1 MTLPWKKPVDGAS
14 TAAAAL
20 SEPAELKLE
29 TDTAPIVR
37 RGILFLLIGL
47 GGFMAWAI
55 WAPLDAGIPAQGVVT
70 VDTKRKTVQHL
81 TGGII
86 EQVLVHEGQ
95 SVNQNDLLIRLND
108 SQSRAEFET
117 VRQRYISLRA
127 TEDRLLAEQA
137 NLPAVVFHADVQ
149 KERGDPLIAQ
159 HVVSQEQLFLSRK
172 QALRSELASLD
183 EAEQSQRDAIRGYSE
198 QLESRRR
205 QAVFLREEVSGMR
218 EMVKEGY
225 APRNKLLELERM
237 SAELDATASE
247 LRSSLARAQRA
258 VAELAIRKQ
267 QRTQQFGKDID
278 FELAQLRRDVS
289 ADAERIKAAREA
301 LARSEIRAPVSGSV
315 IGIAN
320 QTVGGVLTP
329 GARIMDVVPRDEL
342 LMLEAKIPPHL
353 IDRIRVDQE
362 ADIRFSNFSSSPQ
375 LVVEGKLVSLSADLL
390 VDPVGGG
397 YYLARVAV
405 TPKGVEALAQHR
417 LQPGMPAEIII
428 KTGERSL
435 LTYLL
440 HPLTRRLVQAMK
452 EE

>member
-1 MTLPWKKPVDGAS
+1 MKLPWGKR
-14 TAAAAL
+14 
-20 SEPAELKLE
+20 SEKGPAPLEAPIDPAELNLE
-29 TDTAPIVR
+29 TDTAPIIR
-37 RGILFLLIGL
+37 RGILYLVIGL
-47 GGFMAWAI
+47 GGFMLWAI

-86 EQVLVHEGQ
+86 DQVLVHEGQ
-95 SVNQNDLLIRLND
+95 EVNQNDLLIRLND
-108 SQSRAEFET
+108 SQARAEFET
-117 VRQRYISLRA
+117 IRQRYISLRA
-127 TEDRLLAEQA
+127 AEDRLLAEQA
-137 NLPAVVFHADVQ
+137 NLPAIVFHADVE
-149 KERGDPLIAQ
+149 KERADPLITQ
-159 HVVSQEQLFLSRK
+159 HILSQEQLFLSRK

-183 EAEQSQRDAIRGYSE
+183 EAEQSQRDAMRGYNE

-205 QAVFLREEVSGMR
+205 QSAFLREELNGVR

-237 SAELDATASE
+237 SAELDATASD
-247 LRSSLARAQRA
+247 LRSNLARAQRSIA
-258 VAELAIRKQ
+258 DIAIRKQ

-278 FELAQLRRDVS
+278 VELAQLRRDVS
-289 ADAERIKAAREA
+289 ADAERFRAAKEA
-301 LARSEIRAPVSGSV
+301 LGRSEIRAPVSGSV

-320 QTVGGVLTP
+320 QTVGGVLTA
-329 GARIMDVVPRDEL
+329 GARIMDIVPRDEL

-362 ADIRFSNFSSSPQ
+362 ADIRFSNFSNSPQ
-375 LVVEGKLVSLSADLL
+375 LVVEGRLVSLSADLL
-390 VDPVGGG
+390 VDPATGG
-397 YYLARVAV
+397 YYLARIAV
-405 TPKGVEALAQHR
+405 TPKGVEELAHHR

-440 HPLTRRLVQAMK
+440 HPLTRRMVQALK

>member
-1 MTLPWKKPVDGAS
+1 
-14 TAAAAL
+14 
-20 SEPAELKLE
+20 
-29 TDTAPIVR
+29 
-37 RGILFLLIGL
+37 
-47 GGFMAWAI
+47 
-55 WAPLDAGIPAQGVVT
+55 
-70 VDTKRKTVQHL
+70 
-81 TGGII
+81 
-86 EQVLVHEGQ
+86 
-95 SVNQNDLLIRLND
+95 LND
-108 SQSRAEFET
+108 SQARADFET
-117 VRQRYISLRA
+117 IRQRYISLRA

-137 NLPAVVFHADVQ
+137 GLPAIVFHADVQ
-149 KERGDPLIAQ
+149 EERGDPLIAQ
-159 HVVSQEQLFLSRK
+159 HMVSQEQLFLSRK
-172 QALRSELASLD
+172 QALRSELASLE
-183 EAEQSQRDAIRGYSE
+183 EAEQSQRDAIRGYGE

-205 QAVFLREEVSGMR
+205 QSAFLREELVGMR

-237 SAELDATASE
+237 AAELDATASD
-247 LRSSLARAQRA
+247 LRSNLARAQRA
-258 VAELAIRKQ
+258 IAEIAIRKQ

-278 FELAQLRRDVS
+278 LELAQLRRDVS
-289 ADAERIKAAREA
+289 ADAERFRAAREA
-301 LARSEIRAPVSGSV
+301 LGRNEIRAPVSGSV

-329 GARIMDVVPRDEL
+329 GARIMDIVPRDEQ

-353 IDRIRVDQE
+353 IDRIRVEQE
-362 ADIRFSNFSSSPQ
+362 ADIRFSNFSNSPQ

-390 VDPVGGG
+390 ADPAGGG
-397 YYLARVAV
+397 YYLARIAV

>member
-1 MTLPWKKPVDGAS
+1 MKLPWGKPAAS
-14 TAAAAL
+14 AELAL
-20 SEPAELKLE
+20 SDPAELPLE
-29 TDTAPIVR
+29 TDTAPVIR
-37 RGILFLLIGL
+37 RGILYLLIGF
-47 GGFMAWAI
+47 GGFMLWAI

-86 EQVLVHEGQ
+86 DQVLVHEGQ

-108 SQSRAEFET
+108 SQARADFET
-117 VRQRYISLRA
+117 IRQRYISLRA

-137 NLPAVVFHADVQ
+137 GLPAIVFHADVQ
-149 KERGDPLIAQ
+149 EERGDPLIAQ
-159 HVVSQEQLFLSRK
+159 HMVSQEQLFLSRK
-172 QALRSELASLD
+172 QALRSELASLE
-183 EAEQSQRDAIRGYSE
+183 EAEQSQRDAIRGYGE

-205 QAVFLREEVSGMR
+205 QSAFLREELVGMR

-237 SAELDATASE
+237 AAELDATASD
-247 LRSSLARAQRA
+247 LRSNLARAQRA
-258 VAELAIRKQ
+258 IAEIAIRKQ

-278 FELAQLRRDVS
+278 LELAQLRRDVS
-289 ADAERIKAAREA
+289 ADAERFRAAREA
-301 LARSEIRAPVSGSV
+301 LGRNEIRAPVSGSV

-329 GARIMDVVPRDEL
+329 GARIMDIVPRDEQ

-353 IDRIRVDQE
+353 IDRIRVEQE
-362 ADIRFSNFSSSPQ
+362 ADIRFSNFSNSPQ

-390 VDPVGGG
+390 ADPAGGG
-397 YYLARVAV
+397 YYLARIAV

>member
-1 MTLPWKKPVDGAS
+1 MKLPWGKPTAS
-14 TAAAAL
+14 AEAAL
-20 SEPAELKLE
+20 SDPAALTLE
-29 TDTAPIVR
+29 TDTAPVIR
-37 RGILFLLIGL
+37 RGILYLLIGF
-47 GGFMAWAI
+47 GGFMLWAI

-86 EQVLVHEGQ
+86 AQVMVHEGQ
-95 SVNQNDLLIRLND
+95 SVNQDDLLIRLND
-108 SQSRAEFET
+108 SQARADFET
-117 VRQRYISLRA
+117 IRQRYISLRA

-137 NLPAVVFHADVQ
+137 GLPAIVFHADVQ
-149 KERGDPLIAQ
+149 AERGDPLIAQ
-159 HVVSQEQLFLSRK
+159 HMVSQEQVFQSRK
-172 QALRSELASLD
+172 QALRSELASLE
-183 EAEQSQRDAIRGYSE
+183 EAEQSQRDAMRGYGE

-205 QAVFLREEVSGMR
+205 QSAFLREEVVGMR

-237 SAELDATASE
+237 SAELDATASD

-258 VAELAIRKQ
+258 IAEIAIRKQ

-278 FELAQLRRDVS
+278 LELAQLRRDVS
-289 ADAERIKAAREA
+289 ADAERFRAAREA
-301 LARSEIRAPVSGSV
+301 LGRNEIRAPVSGSV

-329 GARIMDVVPRDEL
+329 GARIMDIVPRDEQ

-362 ADIRFSNFSSSPQ
+362 ADIRFSNFSNSPQ

-390 VDPVGGG
+390 ADPAGGG

-405 TPKGVEALAQHR
+405 TPKGVEELAHHR

>member
-1 MTLPWKKPVDGAS
+1 MKLPWGKPAAS
-14 TAAAAL
+14 AELAL
-20 SEPAELKLE
+20 SDPAELTLE
-29 TDTAPIVR
+29 TDTAPVIR
-37 RGILFLLIGL
+37 RGILYLLIGF
-47 GGFMAWAI
+47 GGFMLWAI

-86 EQVLVHEGQ
+86 DQVLVHEGQ

-108 SQSRAEFET
+108 SQARADFET
-117 VRQRYISLRA
+117 IRQRYISLRA

-137 NLPAVVFHADVQ
+137 GLPAIVFHADVQ
-149 KERGDPLIAQ
+149 EERGDPLIAQ
-159 HVVSQEQLFLSRK
+159 HMVSQEQLFLSRK
-172 QALRSELASLD
+172 QALRSELASLE
-183 EAEQSQRDAIRGYSE
+183 EAEQSQRDAIRGYGE

-205 QAVFLREEVSGMR
+205 QSAFLREELVGMR

-237 SAELDATASE
+237 AAELDATASD
-247 LRSSLARAQRA
+247 LRSNLARAQRA
-258 VAELAIRKQ
+258 IAEIAIRKQ

-278 FELAQLRRDVS
+278 LELAQLRRDVS
-289 ADAERIKAAREA
+289 ADAERFRAAREA
-301 LARSEIRAPVSGSV
+301 LGRNEIRAPVSGSV

-329 GARIMDVVPRDEL
+329 GARIMDIVPRDEQ

-353 IDRIRVDQE
+353 IDRIRVEQE
-362 ADIRFSNFSSSPQ
+362 ADIRFSNFSNSPQ

-390 VDPVGGG
+390 ADPAGGG
-397 YYLARVAV
+397 YYLARIAV